1 MWRDPPKRKQYAR
14 WGDYSDN
21 RVTKP
26 FPKIIIK
33 MWRNSPPKEN
43 SVRGGEITLIIGSPT
58 HQLMLTDQTFPQKR
72 IIIMLRKRRKHMEGL
87 DLSPQNWYV
96 MVHLSMALGYLYCI
110 DIMHDYIYF
119 QKSQKT

>member
-1 MWRDPPKRKQYAR
+1 M
-14 WGDYSDN
+14 
-21 RVTKP
+21 
-26 FPKIIIK
+26 IK
-33 MWRNSPPKEN
+33 NAAQFPPKEN
-43 SVRGGEITLIIGSPT
+43 SMRGGEITVIIGSPT

-87 DLSPQNWYV
+87 DLSPQNWHV
-96 MVHLSMALGYLYCI
+96 MVHLPMALGYLYCI